1 MARTPED
8 IIAAATAEVGKM
20 IPIAKESVVYRASIA
35 YLLQHVR
42 AFLAALQELKNKEF
56 TPSEIQAVQ
65 RFIGLVGHFCT
76 ILPQLGDAHFTS
88 ILNWPSSHIH
98 NYIDGFRKTLME
110 IAAQL
115 SMDASVI
122 KYEKGQDVVNK
133 IADLQHMKKM
143 LWSAQESKIS
153 VPNSVDVQQ
162 LIEVRLRSVEQHL
175 RKKSPGRLSK
185 QPSSDA
191 VPVLDL
197 QKKMDE
203 ALSVFTAI
211 DIPCEELKLANP
223 LGCGGFGTVYKA
235 TRLTTAEV
243 LAVKEVRSDRLTMA
257 TWASLYSEVAT
268 MAELKHKYVLELVG
282 AHIKEPYRIIT
293 RYCPGRSLFDRLHKS
308 PEKQLTSRQ
317 LTAIAYQVAEGM
329 RFLHSNG
336 IVHRDLKTMN
346 ILLDDKGIAKIADFG
361 LVGVIKE
368 GEGLNGGVGTPHYT
382 APEILEKKRY
392 GPKVDVYSF
401 GVILWE
407 MASRQIPYRDKTH
420 QDIYEHVVTRGWRLP
435 GSSSISEPMFELI
448 KRCWSAN
455 PNERPDFTEIAE
467 LFSSRKVYFKGEKN
481 STAPLD
487 LDEGCPP
494 MDIPYLLSVLEDP
507 SNKYFEGIAKFLAQH
522 IDRRTVKLLRSKQVM
537 SKYTAESDNASSVL
551 LLGSCLLR
559 DKDFPSFITSC
570 AKPIIEKILKNGR
583 PYDVMC
589 ALTFCLKV
597 PDSEFDSV
605 KGYTPDFVARIS
617 EPQVGPLV
625 VRLVARGTME
635 EARKYKQDLIVYF
648 DPNGVSSIRDN
659 ETLNALAR
667 IFPILA
673 EDLSGFQLLQ
683 FIPLLELS
691 LDIPTSFIEL
701 LVSKTSQDAGVRL
714 ILALIKAAY
723 RTDVTDIMI
732 AHLRT
737 CDDKELEQFVQNL
750 EVFDHIHRLL
760 VENKSVKAA
769 LLLLF
774 RLTMVTSISSILASH
789 PILQAVLQVKGHTA
803 QKLQIFTCLFSDEQ
817 FCMDTT
823 VTDGIWKLLISS
835 LNVERLSDYTL
846 KLIGALSSHQTGR
859 DMILDTGILSV
870 FTEMFLTSAS
880 CDNSTSLTILSNMST
895 VTSDIP
901 QVSLIISCLMQDL
914 LSNAANQSQIL
925 KTLTSLIAISPAS
938 VQEHDLRH
946 SVLPLIS
953 QRQEPVIIVLA
964 MRLLESC
971 DMTKLSGFYDMIAQR
986 IYNVLASDNMMY
998 PELLAA
1004 AIELITS
1011 LATDY
1016 DMTHFI
1022 TATGFVSFAENILPQ
1037 VASLEEIHREINNC
1051 VFALKRRIAESE
1063 KDEETKTEPPKAKPL
1078 KPRKES
1084 TSSTRDAVVDIQIN
1098 VEDFEGSGEEED
1110 GYEEESGD
1118 DSEEN
1123 DEEEEES
1130 EASSSE
1136 SGSSESD
1143 S

>member
-1 MARTPED
+1 MSRASED
-8 IIAAATAEVGKM
+8 IIAAATAEVNKM
-20 IPIAKESVVYRASIA
+20 VPIARESVVYRASIA
-35 YLLQHVR
+35 YLLQHIR
-42 AFLAALQELKNKEF
+42 AFTTALQELKGKQF
-56 TPSEIQAVQ
+56 TPSETQAVQ

-76 ILPQLGDAHFTS
+76 ILPQLGDKYFSS
-88 ILNWPSSHIH
+88 ILNWPSLHIH
-98 NYIDGFRKTLME
+98 NYIDGFRKTLLE
-110 IAAQL
+110 ICVQL
-115 SMDASVI
+115 SIDPSVI
-122 KYEKGQDVVNK
+122 KYERGQDAVNK
-133 IADLQHMKKM
+133 VADLQHMKKM
-143 LWSAQESKIS
+143 LRSAQESKIS

-162 LIEVRLRSVEQHL
+162 LIEVRLRSVQQHL
-175 RKKSPGRLSK
+175 RKKTPGRMSK

-191 VPVLDL
+191 IPVVEL

-211 DIPCEELKLANP
+211 DIPCQELKLDKP

-257 TWASLYSEVAT
+257 TWASLYQEVAT

-308 PEKQLTSRQ
+308 PDKQLTSRQ

-346 ILLDDKGIAKIADFG
+346 ILLDDKDIAKIADFG
-361 LVGVIKE
+361 LVGIIKE
-368 GEGLNGGVGTPHYT
+368 GEGLKGGVGTPHYT

-392 GPKVDVYSF
+392 GPKVDVFSF

-407 MASRQIPYRDKTH
+407 MATRQIPYREKTY

-435 GSSSISEPMFELI
+435 GSSAIAEPMFDLI

-455 PNERPDFTEIAE
+455 PNERPDFNEIAE

-481 STAPLD
+481 STASLD
-487 LDEGCPP
+487 ADEGCPP
-494 MDIPYLLSVLEDP
+494 MDIPYLMSVLESP
-507 SNKYFEGIAKFLAQH
+507 QNEHFEGIVKFLGEH
-522 IDRRTVKLLRSKQVM
+522 IDRRTVKLLRNKQVM
-537 SKYTAESDNASSVL
+537 SRYTDKSEHASSVL
-551 LLGSCLLR
+551 LLASCLLR
-559 DKDFPSFITSC
+559 DKEFPAFIQSC
-570 AKPIIEKILKNGR
+570 AGSIIEMILATGTQ
-583 PYDVMC
+583 YDITC

-597 PDSEFDSV
+597 PDDMFDLV
-605 KGYTPDFVARIS
+605 KGYTPKFVKRMS

-625 VRLVARGTME
+625 VRLIARGTVE
-635 EARKYKQDLIVYF
+635 EARQYKQDLICYF
-648 DPNGVSSIRDN
+648 DPNGVSSVRDN
-659 ETLNALAR
+659 ETLTAVAKL
-667 IFPILA
+667 FPMVA

-691 LDIPTSFIEL
+691 LDIPTDFIEL
-701 LVSKTSQDAGVRL
+701 LVSKTSKDAGARL

-737 CDDKELEQFVQNL
+737 CEDKELEQFVQNL

-760 VENKSVKAA
+760 MEHKSVKAA

-835 LNVERLSDYTL
+835 LNVERLADYTL

-914 LSNAANQSQIL
+914 LSNAPNKSEIL

-938 VQEHDLRH
+938 VQAHDLRH
-946 SVLPLIS
+946 SVLPLLS
-953 QRQEPVIIVLA
+953 FKQEPVIVVLA

-971 DMTKLSGFYDMIAQR
+971 DMTKLAGFYDMIAQR
-986 IYNVLASDNMMY
+986 IFNVLSVDNMMY

-1022 TATGFVSFAENILPQ
+1022 TATGFIPFAENILAQ
-1037 VASLEEIHREINNC
+1037 VESLEAIHKEISNC
-1051 VFALKRRIAESE
+1051 VFALKRRVAETTKSN
-1063 KDEETKTEPPKAKPL
+1063 DEAPPPPKSPP

-1084 TSSTRDAVVDIQIN
+1084 NTSLRDAVVDIQIDPACFAN
-1098 VEDFEGSGEEED
+1098 TGEDDGGSDEEED
-1110 GYEEESGD
+1110 NGYTSGS
-1118 DSEEN
+1118 SEQ
-1123 DEEEEES
+1123 
-1130 EASSSE
+1130 SSSRTSTE
-1136 SGSSESD
+1136 SSESD